1 MTALSAKQKKYLK
14 GLGHSLKSIV
24 QVGYKGLTEAVV
36 SQIDQA
42 LNDHELIKIKV
53 GNNSEQGPKEMTS
66 ALVESLSCHVVQ
78 TIGGVILVYR
88 EAEEPE
94 DRVIKLPKA

>member
-1 MTALSAKQKKYLK
+1 MTTLSAKQKKYLK

-24 QVGYKGLTEAVV
+24 QIGYKGLTEAVV

-66 ALVESLSCHVVQ
+66 ALTESLGCQVVQ

-94 DRVIKLPKA
+94 DRAIKLPKA